1 MLPATA
7 TFNKVA
13 AASSI
18 LSEIENA
25 QQGLFLKMWHV
36 LLFFAEFPRH
46 FSRLIN

>member
-18 LSEIENA
+18 LSA
-25 QQGLFLKMWHV
+25 VLFTIICFSKP
-36 LLFFAEFPRH
+36 FFQIIAVK
-46 FSRLIN
+46 

>member
-13 AASSI
+13 AASTI

-25 QQGLFLKMWHV
+25 GHMN
-36 LLFFAEFPRH
+36 FFCSFYYH
-46 FSRLIN
+46 LMFF